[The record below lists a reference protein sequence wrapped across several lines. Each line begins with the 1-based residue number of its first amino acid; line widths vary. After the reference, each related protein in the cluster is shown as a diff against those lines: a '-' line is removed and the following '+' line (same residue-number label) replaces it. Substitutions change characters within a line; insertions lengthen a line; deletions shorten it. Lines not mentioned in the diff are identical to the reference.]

1 MKSFNKIIILLY
13 SCLVIV
19 GCHNSDND
27 QISIDYTDAIQF
39 KKNNYWVYE
48 FASID
53 LESEIK
59 LPELD
64 DSIYIE
70 KDTVIDSKI
79 YYKFRNAFGLN
90 ELKTKGSGTI
100 ADLNGDIE
108 FSATDF
114 ADTIYRDDNLRQY
127 GMMKDVKELIE
138 VPAGKFK
145 TVMFIVFERNSGHA
159 HGIDSSNPSFY
170 NKDFSIVSK
179 TWYAKNVGIVKSVFY
194 FDNITAFEK
203 NLLRYRVNG

>member
-1 MKSFNKIIILLY
+1 M
-13 SCLVIV
+13 VIV

-27 QISIDYTDAIQF
+27 QISIDYTDAIQL

-48 FASID
+48 SSTED
-53 LESEIK
+53 LESKITIQQ
-59 LPELD
+59 LD

-70 KDTVIDSKI
+70 KDTVIDSKV
-79 YYKFRNAFGLN
+79 YFKFKNDFGLN
-90 ELKTKGSGTI
+90 ELKTRGTGTI
-100 ADLNGDIE
+100 IDLSGETE
-108 FSATDF
+108 FSSTNF
-114 ADTIYRDDNLRQY
+114 VDTIFRDDNLGQY
-127 GMMKDVKELIE
+127 GMMKDVKELVE

-145 TVMFIVFERNSGHA
+145 TVMFIVFERNTGHT

-179 TWYAKNVGIVKSVFY
+179 TWYAKKVGVVKSVFY

-203 NLLRYRVNG
+203 NLLRYKVDG